1 MSVELFVLNNHSIF
15 EIYNGFKWSSFFS
28 IVEDFG
34 HGYGGGGYGYGRGG
48 HSYGRGGHGYGGG
61 GHGYGGGRHGYVYGG
76 HGYGNG
82 GHDGFGG
89 GGFGGFSGFH
99 GGFGYHD
106 GFDGPDAGN
115 GGLRLD
121 HFGNAFAGQG
131 SFGEGI
137 GISSVGHVVTP
148 LSDHGSIGIAGYG
161 GGIAGGAG
169 AIHIDDNRVVPGGL
183 ASLAALSPLGG
194 GVGGLG
200 GGLSAL
206 SGGVGSGFSALGS
219 GVGGALNGVGGGI
232 GGGLSSV
239 GLAGIG
245 HGVTFGGREHS
256 ATDLVGL
263 GMGHGEY
270 EHLLHLLHLY
280 DHDKNCTYSL
290 TQHTNNYL
298 KSTMKKID

>member
-1 MSVELFVLNNHSIF
+1 M
-15 EIYNGFKWSSFFS
+15 
-28 IVEDFG
+28 
-34 HGYGGGGYGYGRGG
+34 
-48 HSYGRGGHGYGGG
+48 
-61 GHGYGGGRHGYVYGG
+61 
-76 HGYGNG
+76 
-82 GHDGFGG
+82 
-89 GGFGGFSGFH
+89 
-99 GGFGYHD
+99 
-106 GFDGPDAGN
+106 
-115 GGLRLD
+115 D

-194 GVGGLG
+194 GVGSLG
-200 GGLSAL
+200 GGLSTL